1 MKAKSLILPLLA
13 FAAVS
18 CGTAN
23 RQAVQQ
29 EDDVVNIGY
38 EKSLRKDVNGAV
50 GSVKMKRQPMYY
62 NNIYDY
68 MSGTVAGLDIE
79 GDTSG
84 GGVPTIRIRGV
95 NSINGP
101 GDPLVI
107 VDGSYSSVSSLA
119 AINPQDVSSIDV
131 LKDASMTAAY
141 GARGTNGVII
151 ITLKRG
157 GE

>member
-1 MKAKSLILPLLA
+1 MSLLA

-23 RQAVQQ
+23 KQAVQQ
-29 EDDVVNIGY
+29 EEDVVNTGY
-38 EKSLRKDVNGAV
+38 GKSLRKDVNGAV

-68 MSGTVAGLDIE
+68 MSGTVAGLEID

-101 GDPLVI
+101 SEPLVI

-119 AINPQDVSSIDV
+119 TINLDTMLESNG
-131 LKDASMTAAY
+131 LK
-141 GARGTNGVII
+141 
-151 ITLKRG
+151 
-157 GE
+157 

>member
-1 MKAKSLILPLLA
+1 MPLLA
-13 FAAVS
+13 FTAIS

-23 RQAVQQ
+23 KQAVQQ

-38 EKSLRKDVNGAV
+38 GKSLRKDVNGAV

-84 GGVPTIRIRGV
+84 GGIPTIRIRGIR
-95 NSINGP
+95 SINGP
-101 GDPLVI
+101 NDPLVV
-107 VDGSYSSVSSLA
+107 VDGSYMSVESIATL
-119 AINPQDVSSIDV
+119 NPMDVSSIDV

-141 GARGTNGVII
+141 GSRGANGVII

>member
-1 MKAKSLILPLLA
+1 MA
-13 FAAVS
+13 FAAIS

-23 RQAVQQ
+23 KQAIHQ
-29 EDDVVNIGY
+29 EEDVINIGY
-38 EKSLRKDVNGAV
+38 ENALRKDINGAV
-50 GSVKMKRQPMYY
+50 GSVKMKRQTILY
-62 NNIYDY
+62 NNIYEY
-68 MSGTVAGLDIE
+68 MSGTVAGLEIE

-107 VDGSYSSVSSLA
+107 IDGSYSSVASLST
-119 AINPQDVSSIDV
+119 INPQDVSSIDV